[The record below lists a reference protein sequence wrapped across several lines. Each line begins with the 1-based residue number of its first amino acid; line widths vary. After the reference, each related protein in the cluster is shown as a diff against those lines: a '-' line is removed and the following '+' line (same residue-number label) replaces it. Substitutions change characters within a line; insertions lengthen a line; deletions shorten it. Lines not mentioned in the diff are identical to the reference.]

1 MGRFSVYVDNA
12 DDVAS
17 QAIILVNEMSTF
29 TTGHRYTL
37 KVKLQNH
44 VIVKIKSQPEAQNFV
59 H

>member
-1 MGRFSVYVDNA
+1 MGSVYVDNA

-37 KVKLQNH
+37 NVKLQNH